1 MDVFERVREVNR
13 GAGLTEERITGARAR
28 LLVGIDASRKA
39 GGSAP
44 TALANEASS
53 VASELAHR
61 VRRRAWAG
69 LGIGGLVAVAAAFAI
84 VAGSVLAPTVTPDA
98 AAAEVLE
105 RASAVTFDAQ
115 DTTLVPGEYL
125 RIETVGEHLQFWK
138 AEWADDDD
146 ENTLSFNASRE
157 GSDAAVLVRD
167 TRVLYIPAD
176 RDGDWFYDWGHSE
189 VVESF
194 GERGPEAAR
203 DWSAWPGSQ
212 VIEHGTI
219 ETLPA
224 GEYLAIGGDEPPMPY
239 LADRYR
245 PFYAEMPRE
254 PQELLDWLRGQSGMT
269 GEDADRWLVASLS
282 DPSAI
287 NLMPADLRSTFFLA
301 IALIPG
307 FEVLADDGSTA
318 TLRYVVPG
326 HRTTTMVIDTDQGLV
341 SSISENYGTGGPA
354 GDTLDSTTTV
364 RTTVVDSAPQE
375 R

>member
-1 MDVFERVREVNR
+1 M
-13 GAGLTEERITGARAR
+13 IART
-28 LLVGIDASRKA
+28 L
-39 GGSAP
+39 
-44 TALANEASS
+44 
-53 VASELAHR
+53 
-61 VRRRAWAG
+61 
-69 LGIGGLVAVAAAFAI
+69 
-84 VAGSVLAPTVTPDA
+84 VLALGALYAMSDIGAATAAPMPVSPQA
-98 AAAEVLE
+98 AAAGFVDV
-105 RASAVTFDAQ
+105 RSVVPDAIVDLRYATANNFVGIPLYPSDARCLVHQ
-115 DTTLVPGEYL
+115 SMVPGLTTAAQIL
-125 RIETVGEHLQFWK
+125 RQHGEHLQFWK

-203 DWSAWPGSQ
+203 EWSSWPGSQ

-245 PFYAEMPRE
+245 PFYADMPRE

-326 HRTTTMVIDTDQGLV
+326 HRTTTMVIDTDQGLID
-341 SSISENYGTGGPA
+341 SIAEDYGSGGPA
-354 GDTLDSTTTV
+354 GDTVDSITAVHTS
-364 RTTVVDSAPQE
+364 VVDSAP
-375 R
+375 RG